1 MTPDDLTHIE
11 KTQDERDA
19 VAYWQNSLAKFF
31 PTSKGP
37 TSSEVDMFISGRKGM
52 LHPQDADIRASFIA
66 QEYADAAVKAERER
80 CAQVVF
86 DSKPGDTN
94 GDVMKKILNPPK
106 DEAK

>member
-52 LHPQDADIRASFIA
+52 VPASEVERSKIDSYGSGVIA
-66 QEYADAAVKAERER
+66 GEITERER
-80 CAQVVF
+80 CAEIARDCHGCSGLQTA
-86 DSKPGDTN
+86 KA
-94 GDVMKKILNPPK
+94 ILNPPK